1 MDIVVR
7 ILRGVDLDDEMD
19 MLEVESS
26 GDDISGKED
35 SIGLS
40 QELFNDSLSSSS
52 FEFAVNT
59 EDVVL
64 QFWEIFEVE
73 IE

>member
-19 MLEVESS
+19 MLEVDSS